1 MSSATL
7 ERTLMQP
14 PPQLPPAR
22 KRSVVARLWLWLR
35 NHLIQFLAGL
45 ALVFMFLPVTIV
57 LIFSFNEP
65 VGRFNYTWQQ
75 FSADAWVDV
84 WQDEQIMDPVIL
96 SLTIGL
102 IAALVATIL
111 GTLIAFAIG
120 RHKFRGRGATN
131 LLIFMPMATPEVVM
145 GASLLALFINMG
157 LDGSLGTLTITIAHI
172 MFCISFV
179 VVTVKARIAGLDS
192 RLEQSAMDL
201 YADERTTFRKV
212 TFPLVLPGI
221 VAGALLAFSL
231 SFDDFI
237 ISSFTAGS
245 TITFP
250 IYVWG
255 AAGKG
260 IPPEA
265 NVVGSAMFLVALV
278 IVLAPEVTRRRSK
291 TA

>member
-1 MSSATL
+1 M
-7 ERTLMQP
+7 
-14 PPQLPPAR
+14 
-22 KRSVVARLWLWLR
+22 
-35 NHLIQFLAGL
+35 
-45 ALVFMFLPVTIV
+45 
-57 LIFSFNEP
+57 
-65 VGRFNYTWQQ
+65 
-75 FSADAWVDV
+75 
-84 WQDEQIMDPVIL
+84 
-96 SLTIGL
+96 
-102 IAALVATIL
+102 ATIL

-120 RHKFRGRGATN
+120 RHRFRGRGATN

-157 LDGSLGTLTITIAHI
+157 LDGSLGVLTITIAHI

-179 VVTVKARIAGLDS
+179 VVTVKARIAGLDG
-192 RLEQSAMDL
+192 RLEQAAMDL

-237 ISSFTAGS
+237 ITNFTAGS

-250 IYVWG
+250 VYVWG

-265 NVVGSAMFLVALV
+265 NVIGSAMFLVALI
-278 IVLAPEVTRRRSK
+278 IVLAPELSRRRSK